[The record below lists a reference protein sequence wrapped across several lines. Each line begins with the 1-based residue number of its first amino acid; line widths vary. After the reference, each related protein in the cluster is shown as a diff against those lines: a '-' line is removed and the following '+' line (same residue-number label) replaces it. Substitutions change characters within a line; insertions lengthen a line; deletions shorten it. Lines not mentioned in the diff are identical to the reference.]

1 MADKIDMEYT
11 IGNHVEFIRTDNDAV
26 AVIVKLDTALAFERQ
41 QVQDVA
47 KLAEYYRA
55 LTQVA
60 REERDAAQRANGI
73 LAQNAIDAAD
83 YGKRNFVMA
92 IEQTKKTMRALS
104 LFRAANAAKRKMRK
118 ERDQLREWQER
129 ASTRQR
135 INDRCPACGHMT
147 LFVSDAGYLTCSF
160 LGCKEPGVMRAV
172 KMIEAERDAAIA
184 KLAEYEGD
192 NKRWHS
198 FETVQAIVKERD
210 AQLGQGERYY

>member
-60 REERDAAQRANGI
+60 REERDAA
-73 LAQNAIDAAD
+73 
-83 YGKRNFVMA
+83 
-92 IEQTKKTMRALS
+92 
-104 LFRAANAAKRKMRK
+104 
-118 ERDQLREWQER
+118 
-129 ASTRQR
+129 
-135 INDRCPACGHMT
+135 
-147 LFVSDAGYLTCSF
+147 
-160 LGCKEPGVMRAV
+160 
-172 KMIEAERDAAIA
+172 IA

>member
-129 ASTRQR
+129 ASTRQQK
-135 INDRCPACGHMT
+135 N
-147 LFVSDAGYLTCSF
+147 
-160 LGCKEPGVMRAV
+160 
-172 KMIEAERDAAIA
+172 
-184 KLAEYEGD
+184 EG
-192 NKRWHS
+192 
-198 FETVQAIVKERD
+198 
-210 AQLGQGERYY
+210 L

>member
-1 MADKIDMEYT
+1 
-11 IGNHVEFIRTDNDAV
+11 
-26 AVIVKLDTALAFERQ
+26 
-41 QVQDVA
+41 
-47 KLAEYYRA
+47 
-55 LTQVA
+55 
-60 REERDAAQRANGI
+60 
-73 LAQNAIDAAD
+73 
-83 YGKRNFVMA
+83 
-92 IEQTKKTMRALS
+92 MRALS

-184 KLAEYEGD
+184 DARILAQNWNGVMTSAELE
-192 NKRWHS
+192 
-198 FETVQAIVKERD
+198 AIVKKYLGITR
-210 AQLGQGERYY
+210 ATGQGRAQPALPLTFPECPECGMTHAPGGNTLCSQ